1 MAPSKHI
8 ALESLGVFYVYSQ
21 PIPSAAAM
29 LRKGRWLPSPAMVT
43 TPAVVVLERGACRNT
58 SVPANLWG
66 SWASWGSNGWT
77 DGQNKQSTVHF
88 SAQGCGCPKKPEFKA
103 TSLRWILVDQGT
115 LIWMETNG
123 NQLVFSHA
131 CFICKIPSYT
141 LNWETN
147 HPYSLRDSNYV
158 HTDQNWAPIQRNTR
172 IHTSEIHLSHL
183 YSLIIVAFSL
193 TLFHDRNSPAFHR
206 KTPVDSQ

>member
-1 MAPSKHI
+1 
-8 ALESLGVFYVYSQ
+8 
-21 PIPSAAAM
+21 M

-43 TPAVVVLERGACRNT
+43 TPAVVVLERGACNRFEFVGSFFCRNT

-77 DGQNKQSTVHF
+77 YGQNKQSTVHF
-88 SAQGCGCPKKPEFKA
+88 SAQGCGYVDVHAKKPEFKA

-141 LNWETN
+141 HWTGKQTILTA
-147 HPYSLRDSNYV
+147 SV
-158 HTDQNWAPIQRNTR
+158 IATMCTR
-172 IHTSEIHLSHL
+172 IKIGHQYSEILELTHQKYTCLI
-183 YSLIIVAFSL
+183 YIVSL
-193 TLFHDRNSPAFHR
+193 
-206 KTPVDSQ
+206 